1 MGGLV
6 TTQVPTLQTRA
17 MLAFVTNHRS
27 HLKCSSAENGRPP
40 RVACPTTGETEARG
54 GWDLPKIT
62 QRVMLEGAEVADP
75 PMPRGTST
83 LIAPQ
88 GGGRRGRDG
97 DRGAPCTVGSPGPG
111 WEWGGGKVPL
121 QPSECEPGLAG
132 AGVQRH
138 RGERRKREPNR
149 KEEAEMGVVRERQK
163 EQGRQQESQAVLGTG
178 DKAGQPQRPHIQSSQ
193 QGQGEGPWVVE
204 GRGQCEGL
212 LGKQGPV
219 PSHSDCV
226 DGETE
231 AREAKVLCSR
241 SHSQAQAPDGQIRR
255 NPPLRE
261 MVGLVSL
268 LSFSIQG

>member
-1 MGGLV
+1 MV

-27 HLKCSSAENGRPP
+27 HLKCSLAENGRPP

-62 QRVMLEGAEVADP
+62 QRVMGEGAEVAEP

-149 KEEAEMGVVRERQK
+149 KEEAEMGVVRERGRKSK
-163 EQGRQQESQAVLGTG
+163 EDSRRA
-178 DKAGQPQRPHIQSSQ
+178 RRCW
-193 QGQGEGPWVVE
+193 GQGTRQGSHRGLTSKATNRDRERVHGEWREGDN
-204 GRGQCEGL
+204 GQGC
-212 LGKQGPV
+212 LGNSVQ
-219 PSHSDCV
+219 
-226 DGETE
+226 
-231 AREAKVLCSR
+231 
-241 SHSQAQAPDGQIRR
+241 
-255 NPPLRE
+255 
-261 MVGLVSL
+261 SL
-268 LSFSIQG
+268 PIPTV